1 MYAQILKKKTVTSIL
16 PSFFFK
22 IVQYAFHS
30 ISVIVILSE
39 IEMDILIQVS

>member
-16 PSFFFK
+16 PSFFFL
-22 IVQYAFHS
+22 IFQYAFHS
-30 ISVIVILSE
+30 VSVIVILSE